1 MLILIEVGVGD
12 HACDVLA
19 VEVVVGGVDVPD
31 APVGVVIAVGA
42 GTERSLS
49 PDRRSAPVIVV
60 VTEMIKI
67 DVKSP
72 NDLYLKQFILTSA
85 MQWSCFLLVSAG
97 DSSFLLR
104 SFSIILFS
112 FRSLRSPD
120 LPTRRLSCGGQEHL
134 DFSLERVSSTTLL
147 GLASSTGTPTA
158 GLRIL
163 RYFLGKYEVKS
174 TINQRCLT

>member
-1 MLILIEVGVGD
+1 M
-12 HACDVLA
+12 
-19 VEVVVGGVDVPD
+19 
-31 APVGVVIAVGA
+31 
-42 GTERSLS
+42 
-49 PDRRSAPVIVV
+49 IVV

-85 MQWSCFLLVSAG
+85 MQWSCFLLGSAG
-97 DSSFLLR
+97 DSSLLLR
-104 SFSIILFS
+104 SFSIILLS

-134 DFSLERVSSTTLL
+134 DFSLERVSSTTFL
-147 GLASSTGTPTA
+147 GLTSPTGTPTA

-163 RYFLGKYEVKS
+163 RYFLRKYEVKWTS
-174 TINQRCLT
+174 TPAGSPDLLQFI